1 MLVDLTKKP
10 YELNK
15 EQIDFVEDVLRG
27 LTVKEKIQQL
37 FIALLPTRDASI
49 LKTLVE
55 EERFGGI
62 RYNPGSKEDIYLQN
76 RPSKRG

>member
-37 FIALLPTRDASI
+37 FT
-49 LKTLVE
+49 
-55 EERFGGI
+55 
-62 RYNPGSKEDIYLQN
+62 GSRKIN
-76 RPSKRG
+76 CW

>member
-55 EERFGGI
+55 EEKFG
-62 RYNPGSKEDIYLQN
+62 
-76 RPSKRG
+76 